1 MKKLLMTGAT
11 GFVGKNV
18 LPLLESQYYVT
29 TCGRSSENSIRSDLS
44 KEIPVFSDKYD
55 IVLHAA
61 GKAHTVPKTE
71 DEIKEY
77 YDINYQGTVN
87 LCTSFEKSGVPETII
102 YVSSAAVYGC
112 DEGED
117 VRETHVLNS
126 KTPYAISKKKAEDY
140 LCNWCLEHQV
150 RLSIIRPSLIAGP
163 NPPGNLGSMINGIAS
178 GRYLSIAGGK
188 TRKSVLMVEDIAR
201 LVPLLE
207 QKGGIYNVCSDD
219 QPSFRELERVICN
232 QLGRKMPTN
241 IPLCGAKC
249 MAVIGDMIGKKAPF
263 NTKRLTKMTESLT
276 FSNEK
281 AKKELGWE
289 PLSVIEN
296 FRIC

>member
-11 GFVGKNV
+11 GFVGENV
-18 LPLLESQYYVT
+18 LPLLESYYHVT
-29 TCGRSSENSIRSDLS
+29 TCGRSPESGIRADLS

-71 DEIKEY
+71 EEIKEY

-102 YVSSAAVYGC
+102 FVSSAAVYGC
-112 DEGED
+112 DKGENVD
-117 VRETHVLNS
+117 ETCDLNP

-163 NPPGNLGSMINGIAS
+163 NPPGNLGSMINGIAT
-178 GRYLSIAGGK
+178 GRYLSIGGGLA
-188 TRKSVLMVEDIAR
+188 RKSMLMVEDIAR

-219 QPSFRELERVICN
+219 QPSFRDLETVICK
-232 QLGRKMPTN
+232 QIGRKMPVN
-241 IPLCGAKC
+241 MPLLGAKF
-249 MAVIGDMIGKKAPF
+249 MAVIGDLMGKEAIF
-263 NTKRLTKMTESLT
+263 NTKRLTKMTETLT
-276 FSNEK
+276 FSNAK